1 MSLDFATGLDVG
13 DKKRNNGRINE
24 DSVAVNVLEDGHI
37 DQYRSA
43 GVFVLADG
51 AGGKQAG
58 EIASYIATV
67 EVTRRLTEI
76 LWDCRR
82 LHASNINGEQPA
94 SGTIE
99 ESISQAGTK
108 TDPNWVMNRIE
119 TAIQST
125 HTRII
130 QQIQGFGLDSAYTTI
145 VAGVKL
151 DNRLYYGWVGD
162 SRIYLVNCNPDRDR
176 ERQMSRLT
184 RDHSI
189 VQQLLDRDEI
199 DETEAHVHPKSHLIT
214 RALGGGANENP
225 ATSSVRVES
234 NYVHLFGDDIV
245 LFTSDGL
252 IDAFD
257 DPNLHDQYHSADS
270 KADIEAEI
278 LENAVTDDE
287 IRDIILDADS
297 LSEAVDRYI
306 SFANRR
312 GGKDNLSLILFRD
325 PDLQSSPV
333 IGFPDRSYTRKD
345 DSIGSRGTKI
355 KDR

>member
-1 MSLDFATGLDVG
+1 MSLKFATGLDVG
-13 DKKRNNGRINE
+13 DRKRTNGRINE
-24 DSVAVNVLEDGHI
+24 DSVAVNILEDGHI
-37 DQYRSA
+37 DQQRSA

-82 LHASNINGEQPA
+82 LEASSVNGEQPTHGA
-94 SGTIE
+94 VE
-99 ESISQAGTK
+99 ESISQAQSK
-108 TDPNWVMNRIE
+108 TDPNWVLNRIE

-130 QQIQGFGLDSAYTTI
+130 QQIREFGLESAYTTI
-145 VAGVKL
+145 IAGVKI

-162 SRIYLVNCNPDRDR
+162 SRIYVINCNPERDP

-199 DETEAHVHPKSHLIT
+199 DETEAHVHPKGHLIT

-225 ATSSVRVES
+225 ATSSVQIES

-257 DPNLHDQYHSADS
+257 DPDLHQQYHSADS

-278 LENAVTDDE
+278 LDNAVTDDE
-287 IRDIILDADS
+287 IRDIILETDS
-297 LSEAVDRYI
+297 LSDAVERYI
-306 SFANRR
+306 SFANGR
-312 GGKDNLSLILFRD
+312 GGKDNLSLILFQD
-325 PDLQSSPV
+325 QELKTSPA
-333 IGFPDRSYTRKD
+333 IGFPDRSYTREG
-345 DSIGSRGTKI
+345 DSIGNRGTKI
-355 KDR
+355 KDT